1 MSKGGRAV
9 DQANPLPMA
18 LGPAGEAG
26 ERLKPQAVSDQLRQR
41 AALALSQIL
50 VVSGTTV
57 KLPYAMANYQ
67 RIFLNNAFG
76 WASDGY

>member
-1 MSKGGRAV
+1 MDEAK
-9 DQANPLPMA
+9 PLPMA

-26 ERLKPQAVSDQLRQR
+26 KRLKPQAVTDQLRQR
-41 AALALSQIL
+41 AALALSEIL

-67 RIFLNNAFG
+67 RIVLNNAFD
-76 WASDGY
+76 WANDRC